1 MSIIDL
7 YVFFQPL
14 INLLGTLCLIVLI
27 AGSVLYLMYQIIK
40 RIWKGLVA
48 LGVVFFCV
56 LIAVAL
62 WGGM

>member
-27 AGSVLYLMYQIIK
+27 AGSVLYLIYQIIK
-40 RIWKGLVA
+40 RIWKGIMA
-48 LGVVFFCV
+48 LGVVTFCV
-56 LIAVAL
+56 LIVVAL